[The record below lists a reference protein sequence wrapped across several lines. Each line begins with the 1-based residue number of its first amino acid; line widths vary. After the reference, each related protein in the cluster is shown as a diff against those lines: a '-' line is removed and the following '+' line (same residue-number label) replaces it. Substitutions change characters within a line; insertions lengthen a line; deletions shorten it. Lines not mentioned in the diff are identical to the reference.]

1 MLIDNKKSTLYKGI
15 VLMILSSLC
24 GSTGQLF
31 WKLGADHSF
40 LFIILGFLCYVSGV
54 FVMISALKHGELS
67 VLYPVMSFSY
77 IMALFYG
84 KLILGE
90 TISLIKVTG
99 IITLIAGLIILN
111 LKEKEK
117 KNDCP

>member
-1 MLIDNKKSTLYKGI
+1 MKNDMKKSSLFQGI
-15 VLMILSSLC
+15 ILMILSSLC

-31 WKLGADHSF
+31 WKLGADRSF
-40 LFIILGFLCYVSGV
+40 LFIILGFISYVAGV
-54 FVMISALKHGELS
+54 FIMITALKHGELS

-90 TISLIKVTG
+90 EISLIKMLG
-99 IITLIAGLIILN
+99 IATLILGLVILN

-117 KNDCP
+117 TDDCG